1 VKNPYIIFTAMG
13 TELVGI
19 ILATLWIG
27 QKLDEIYGLKGLAM
41 ISLSLIGLIGW
52 LIQIVFLLKKLEKMD
67 S

>member
-27 QKLDEIYGLKGLAM
+27 QKLDEIYGLEGLAM
-41 ISLSLIGLIGW
+41 ISLSLLGLIGW
-52 LIQIVFLLKKLEKMD
+52 LIQIVFLLKKSENMD